1 MGGGK
6 NILSLTQDLESPDL
20 HNALLGHSFIVK
32 GWAIHH
38 QCQKPCF
45 WAYTMVTQVGS
56 LMRFGEGCLN
66 HILSGLQHP
75 TFSYKDSLSPW
86 DLELCFSPTRQLVVP
101 HNNFV
106 FFLTK
111 TEGIVPSSHHI
122 FALRTAVD
130 ADLPWIQH
138 SPGVSQAYGWFPS
151 LLEQIW
157 HSFSRSVKKPSGLAC
172 YLFSQHGAVV
182 LLQKLCGFVAFFSI
196 FLGKTF
202 FLRLIKL

>member
-1 MGGGK
+1 MPRTQEAIKKDDRFWAAVLPYVLHSVLKKIFSVTLEGPMGGGK

-20 HNALLGHSFIVK
+20 HNALLGHSFIVR

-86 DLELCFSPTRQLVVP
+86 DLELCFSPNRQLVVP

-111 TEGIVPSSHHI
+111 PRGNC
-122 FALRTAVD
+122 AQL
-130 ADLPWIQH
+130 
-138 SPGVSQAYGWFPS
+138 SPYF
-151 LLEQIW
+151 
-157 HSFSRSVKKPSGLAC
+157 C
-172 YLFSQHGAVV
+172 
-182 LLQKLCGFVAFFSI
+182 
-196 FLGKTF
+196 T
-202 FLRLIKL
+202 